1 MCKRCE
7 ALSSGVLIG
16 RGLDHIINQT
26 GYCISDRVLFSFEGE
41 TFKEE
46 NRSEA
51 KKAKLKASA
60 DSAQDPPVPMPNT
73 EVKLSSAE
81 NTWVATPRE
90 DRTVL
95 ALFISYFGFNLLLNP
110 FFFC

>member
-16 RGLDHIINQT
+16 RGLDHIINQQDT
-26 GYCISDRVLFSFEGE
+26 AFLTEYYLVLKVRPSY
-41 TFKEE
+41 KRK
-46 NRSEA
+46 RSEA

-90 DRTVL
+90 DR
-95 ALFISYFGFNLLLNP
+95 
-110 FFFC
+110 

>member
-1 MCKRCE
+1 M
-7 ALSSGVLIG
+7 I
-16 RGLDHIINQT
+16 
-26 GYCISDRVLFSFEGE
+26 YYFSV
-41 TFKEE
+41 
-46 NRSEA
+46 
-51 KKAKLKASA
+51 SA

-95 ALFISYFGFNLLLNP
+95 ALFL
-110 FFFC
+110 